1 LKQAVKKKER
11 FSISD
16 KAKQLDVN
24 DIPDDSSEGK
34 EIMFQD
40 VESSSSDEIE
50 LNKSK
55 VSLDVFCEQVTE
67 EAVEDF

>member
-1 LKQAVKKKER
+1 VKKKER

-16 KAKQLDVN
+16 EAKQLDVN

-34 EIMFQD
+34 EIMFKD

>member
-1 LKQAVKKKER
+1 MKKKER

-16 KAKQLDVN
+16 EAKQLDVN

-34 EIMFQD
+34 EIMFKD

>member
-1 LKQAVKKKER
+1 VKKKER

-16 KAKQLDVN
+16 EAKQLDVN

>member
-1 LKQAVKKKER
+1 MKKKER

-16 KAKQLDVN
+16 EAKQLDVN

>member
-1 LKQAVKKKER
+1 MKKKER

-16 KAKQLDVN
+16 EAKQLDVN
-24 DIPDDSSEGK
+24 DIPDECSEGK